1 MSVRPEVAILLC
13 TYNGGRH
20 LQSQLDTL
28 AAQSGVG
35 CRLLVSDDGSY
46 DDTLPIVKGWAAL
59 NPNIPV
65 TLREGPRRGHA
76 ANFLAALCDP
86 AADADYYAFA
96 DQDDLWD
103 RDKLHCAVERLAPFD
118 DRPALYCGRTRSIT
132 GQGVVTGLSP
142 LFSRP
147 PAFRNAL
154 IHNIGGGN
162 TMVLNRRA
170 HELLSAAGE
179 VDVVAHDW
187 WSYLLV
193 SGAGGEVIYDPQP
206 RLGYRQ
212 HDDNAIG
219 ANTGA
224 SRRLRRYLGFLGG
237 RNREWTTRNVR
248 ALEANVDLL
257 SPGNRSA
264 LAQFGVL
271 RNGGVVAR
279 LRALRDGGFYAQTWS
294 ANLGLWCATLLK
306 KI

>member
-1 MSVRPEVAILLC
+1 VTAAPDVAILLC

-20 LQSQLDTL
+20 LQSQLDTF
-28 AAQSGVG
+28 AAQSGVR

-46 DDTLPIVKGWAAL
+46 DDTLPIVKAWAVH
-59 NPNIPV
+59 NPDIPV
-65 TLREGPRRGHA
+65 TLRNGPRRGHA
-76 ANFLAALCDP
+76 ANFLSALCDSG
-86 AADADYYAFA
+86 ANASYYAFA

-103 RDKLHCAVERLAPFD
+103 SDKLSRAVARLEPCSE
-118 DRPALYCGRTRSIT
+118 RPAMYCGRTRSISEAGT
-132 GQGVVTGLSP
+132 VTGLSP
-142 LFSRP
+142 LFSKP

-162 TMVLNRRA
+162 TMVLNQRA
-170 HELLSAAGE
+170 RDLLVAAGE

-193 SGAGGEVIYDPQP
+193 SGAGGTVIYDPEP

-224 SRRLRRYLGFLGG
+224 RRRVRRYAGFLGG
-237 RNREWTTRNVR
+237 RNRAWTTRNVS
-248 ALEANVDLL
+248 ALESNVRLL
-257 SPGNRSA
+257 SPENRT
-264 LAQFGVL
+264 LMAQFDRL
-271 RNGGVVAR
+271 RHGNIADR

-294 ANLGLWCATLLK
+294 ANVGLWFATLLK

>member
-1 MSVRPEVAILLC
+1 VTSEPDVAILLC

-20 LQSQLDTL
+20 LQSQLDTI
-28 AAQSGVG
+28 AAQSGVR

-46 DDTLPIVKGWAAL
+46 DDTLPIVKAWAAH
-59 NPNIPV
+59 NPQVPV
-65 TLREGPRRGHA
+65 TFREGPRRGHA
-76 ANFLAALCDP
+76 ANFLSALCDP
-86 AADADYYAFA
+86 GVDAAYYAFS

-103 RDKLHCAVERLAPFD
+103 SDKLSAAVARLEPCGE
-118 DRPALYCGRTRSIT
+118 RPALYCGRTRSISSE
-132 GQGVVTGLSP
+132 GAVTGLSP
-142 LFSRP
+142 LFRKP
-147 PAFRNAL
+147 PGFRNAL

-162 TMVLNRRA
+162 TMVLNRPARD
-170 HELLSAAGE
+170 LLLAAGQ

-193 SGAGGEVIYDPQP
+193 SGAGGEVLYDPEP

-224 SRRLRRYLGFLGG
+224 RRRARRYLGFLGG
-237 RNREWTTRNVR
+237 RNRMWTTRNVR
-248 ALEANVDLL
+248 ALEANARLL
-257 SPGNRSA
+257 SPENRA
-264 LAQFGVL
+264 VMAQFETL
-271 RNGGVVAR
+271 RYGAVAAR

-294 ANLGLWCATLLK
+294 AGIGLWFATLLK